1 MTDSEQEPS
10 PSSESI
16 MADLWSAPD
25 GTQEALLDALNE
37 LFEHLRRCPGFIE
50 GQTLRG
56 VNPTKILAYARFDS
70 SAAQQQAQ
78 DSPGVDALVRGLREI
93 AHQNLGRYSVAES
106 FLPPDS

>member
-1 MTDSEQEPS
+1 MTDSEQEAS

-25 GTQEALLDALNE
+25 GTQEALLDSLNE

-70 SAAQQQAQ
+70 AAAQQQAQ

-93 AHQNLGRYSVAES
+93 AHQNLGRYTVAET
-106 FLPPDS
+106 FLPPD